1 MRGGALLNYQNSNLP
16 GLATLRTKISE
27 ATEIIRL
34 KLRIIGFSNKRSG
47 LFTRLGE
54 TCSALMKTGADI
66 ASDEDVKSIQA
77 DILISENEI
86 SAAEKD
92 IIAVRT
98 GNQPE
103 SKNKNHDRDE
113 EKESA

>member
-1 MRGGALLNYQNSNLP
+1 MSYQNSSR
-16 GLATLRTKISE
+16 LRLDSLRAKISA

-54 TCSALMKTGADI
+54 TCSALMKNGSDI
-66 ASDEDVKSIQA
+66 TDNEDIKSIQA
-77 DILISENEI
+77 DILVTENEI
-86 SAAEKD
+86 SRAEKD

-98 GNQPE
+98 GNRPKQE
-103 SKNKNHDRDE
+103 NENHDRKE
-113 EKESA
+113 ERESA